1 VQRILHYDGLYR
13 QAAASPATDYLY
25 SERLETRSRDFD
37 WVVRPHTHA
46 HLVQLFL
53 IETGRLTFQEASG
66 QRELVAP
73 VVLLIPPTMLH
84 GFSYSPDTTGHILTL
99 SAALVDGLFST
110 ASPVASMLSA
120 VQCLTRFEVPYLVAR
135 VQEALELVDQELA
148 DNQPEKRLMLHACLQ
163 QLFLVLFRIWQ
174 QGEALSTG
182 ATTLAQQYFRRFQ
195 QRVRQVGASHSVAQ
209 LADELAITPV
219 HLNRVCRAV
228 AGKSA
233 SQLLQEH
240 VLDEARKYLLYSSHS
255 VSEIAYLLH
264 FEYPNYFAR
273 FFKKYTGVS
282 PSTFRES
289 QTQAA

>member
-1 VQRILHYDGLYR
+1 MGG
-13 QAAASPATDYLY
+13 AA
-25 SERLETRSRDFD
+25 
-37 WVVRPHTHA
+37 HTHA
-46 HLVQLFL
+46 HLFQLFL
-53 IETGRLTFQEASG
+53 VETGRLTFQEASG

-84 GFSYSPDTTGHILTL
+84 GFRYSPDTTGRILTM
-99 SAALVDGLFST
+99 SAALVDGLFSAT
-110 ASPVASMLSA
+110 SPLATLLSA
-120 VQCLTRFEVPYLVAR
+120 VRCLTKFDAPYSVGR
-135 VQEALELVDQELA
+135 VREALELVDQELA
-148 DNQPEKRLMLHACLQ
+148 ANQPEKRLMLHACLQ
-163 QLFLVLFRIWQ
+163 QLFLVLFRVWQ
-174 QGEALSTG
+174 QDEALSTG
-182 ATTLAQQYFRRFQ
+182 TTTLAQQYFRRFQ
-195 QRVRQVGASHSVAQ
+195 QRVRQMGASQSVAQ

-233 SQLLQEH
+233 SQLVQEH
-240 VLDEARKYLLYSSHS
+240 VLEEARKYLTYSSHS

-289 QTQAA
+289 QAQAA